1 MVGIG
6 TTGIRTTGI
15 KTTEDQSSNARTS
28 ATQPTFLH
36 TLGGLKLEPTPFT
49 RPKPL
54 LLLAYL
60 ALEGAQSRR
69 HIAELFW
76 PEASDHMKS
85 LTVAL
90 AHLRKD
96 APGAIAADNNKIW
109 TTVTSDVKEL
119 LEQLDKHE
127 SQKALELYQGAFLE
141 GFYLA
146 ELGVELEEWVYK
158 TREYIAG
165 RVRGAMLELAETKA
179 ASGDFVKAAHCAEK
193 AYRLAGALEPEV
205 NDLER
210 VYNLLLAGSSPK
222 ATELRGELESFGINV
237 LLTSE
242 AAQQKLRRQA
252 PKPKQNTLPTRAT
265 SFVGRDVELTE
276 IATLLSEPQCQLLT
290 LVGEAGVGKTRLAL
304 QIAHEQQKLETFK
317 DGVYFVSLESVGSA
331 SLIPTQLATILG
343 LELQTENPLEEIAR
357 AVAERHMLI
366 VLDNF
371 EHLMDG
377 VEQLSFLVKQ
387 CHNLKLL
394 VTSRERLRL
403 EEENVFV
410 VSGLAFP
417 TGEATLEQ
425 AVECEAVSLFVQRA
439 KQMRPEFLLD
449 NEALPHVLKIC
460 KLVEGLPLG
469 LELAATWVRLFSLE
483 EIVLE
488 LEKNLDF
495 LATTTRNIPE
505 RHRSLRA
512 VFESSWKLLNSKE
525 QAVLSQLSVFQNGF
539 RREAASEVASATIPV
554 LASLLDKSL
563 LRVTNEGRYSLHPLV
578 RQFAEEKLIDV
589 GMARANHAS
598 YYAHVVEVCN
608 KKLNGRKQK
617 EALQIIAEELAN
629 IRAACQWFAASRN
642 VEALQNFVEPLLVYF
657 GTGHQPQEGLELFT
671 SLHQQLEQQH
681 INAAE
686 LETARASLACQLGR
700 YQEAKALAE
709 QGLAHLVRDQQ
720 AMMRA
725 LNILGII
732 ALQTEQLG
740 QAQHHW
746 EVALSLATDKRDR
759 QGEARYLGNL
769 ALVERAKGNYSQA
782 IKLLNEALAICRE
795 EGLWLYAVRQLN
807 SLGNIYLHLDQLDE
821 AKAIITEGLHLAR
834 EMDMQDMLPY
844 FLNNL
849 ANIAR
854 GQSDFRGAYQYFT
867 EDLQLAQ
874 AMGDTWHEAGVLTD
888 VGRVLVV
895 LGDLGEAQSYF
906 VRALELARTINVNY
920 ALFYALTGFAELKMA
935 KGQTAE
941 AATILVS
948 IIHASDMPSHCQTE
962 AQKVWERLPSW
973 GKENA
978 LPLPTAML
986 VEKVL
991 PSLPLLGVRTE
1002 SKVEKIK

>member
-1 MVGIG
+1 MVD
-6 TTGIRTTGI
+6 IRTTEHPSRNI
-15 KTTEDQSSNARTS
+15 KLS
-28 ATQPTFLH
+28 ATQPICLH
-36 TLGGLKLEPTPFT
+36 TLGGLKLESTTFT

-60 ALEGAQSRR
+60 ALEGSQSRR

-90 AHLRKD
+90 ARLRQD
-96 APGAIAADNNKIW
+96 APGTIGADSNKIW
-109 TTVTSDVKEL
+109 STVTSDVKQL
-119 LEQLDKHE
+119 LEHLDRQE
-127 SQKALELYQGAFLE
+127 LEKALELYQGAFLE

-158 TREYIAG
+158 TREYVAG
-165 RVRGAMLELAETKA
+165 RVRQAMLELAEKK
-179 ASGDFVKAAHCAEK
+179 ASGGDFAKASHCAEK
-193 AYRLAGALEPEV
+193 AYGLAGASEPEV

-210 VYNLLLAGSSPK
+210 IYNLLLAGNNPK
-222 ATELRGELESFGINV
+222 AAELLVELESFGVNV
-237 LLTSE
+237 FSSSE
-242 AAQQKLRRQA
+242 AAQQKLRKQA
-252 PKPKQNTLPTRAT
+252 PKPKQNVLPIRAT

-276 IATLLSEPQCQLLT
+276 IATLLAEPSCQLLT
-290 LVGEAGVGKTRLAL
+290 LVGEAGVGKTRLVL

-317 DGVYFVSLESVGSA
+317 DGICFVALESLSSA
-331 SLIPTQLATILG
+331 SLIATQLATTLR
-343 LELQTENPLEEIAR
+343 LELQTENPLEEIAG
-357 AVAERHMLI
+357 AIAERDMLI

-371 EHLMDG
+371 EHLIDG
-377 VEQLSFLVKQ
+377 VNQLSFLVKH

-403 EEENVFV
+403 EEEHVFV

-417 TGEATLEQ
+417 TSGTTLEE
-425 AVECEAVSLFVQRA
+425 AAECEAVSLFVQRA

-449 NEALPHVLKIC
+449 NENLLHVLQIC

-469 LELAATWVRLFSLE
+469 LELAATWIRLFSCE

-495 LATTTRNIPE
+495 LTTTTRNISE

-512 VFESSWKLLNSKE
+512 VFESSWKLLNGKE
-525 QAVLSQLSVFQNGF
+525 QMVLNQLSIFQSGF

-578 RQFAEEKLIDV
+578 RQFAEEKLVD
-589 GMARANHAS
+589 AKDTKAKHSS
-598 YYAHVVEVCN
+598 YYAHVVEACN

-617 EALQIIAEELAN
+617 ESLRVIGEELAN
-629 IRAACQWFAASRN
+629 IRVACEWFAANRD
-642 VEALQNFVEPLLVYF
+642 VEALQTFVEPLLVYF

-671 SLHQQLEQQH
+671 SLYQRLEQQH
-681 INAAE
+681 VVSAD

-700 YQEAKALAE
+700 YEEAKTLAE
-709 QGLAHLVRDQQ
+709 QGLAHLVRNEQ
-720 AMMRA
+720 AMMRG

-732 ALQTEQLG
+732 ALQTEKLE
-740 QAQHHW
+740 QAQNYW
-746 EVALSLATDKRDR
+746 EVALCLATEKRDT

-769 ALVERAKGNYSQA
+769 ALVERAKGLYAGA
-782 IKLLNEALAICRE
+782 IELLNEALAICRE

-807 SLGNIYLHLDQLDE
+807 SLGNVYLHLNQLDE
-821 AKAIITEGLHLAR
+821 AKKIIGEGLQLAR
-834 EMDMQDMLPY
+834 DMDMQDMLPY

-854 GQSDFRGAYQYFT
+854 AQNDYQQAYQFFQ
-867 EDLQLAQ
+867 EDLHLAR
-874 AMGDTWHEAGVLTD
+874 AMGDTWHEAGVLAD
-888 VGRVLVV
+888 IGRALVV
-895 LGDLGEAQSYF
+895 LGHLEEAHDYF
-906 VRALELARTINVNY
+906 LQALELARAINVNY
-920 ALFYALTGFAELKMA
+920 ALFYALTGFAEFKAA
-935 KGQTAE
+935 KGKVSE

-948 IIHASDMPSHCQTE
+948 IISASDISSQCQTE
-962 AQKVWERLPSW
+962 AQKVWELLPSSS
-973 GKENA
+973 KDKA
-978 LPLPTAML
+978 LPLPVSML
-986 VEKVL
+986 VE
-991 PSLPLLGVRTE
+991 SLLTQQFAPGIRDELISTAA
-1002 SKVEKIK
+1002 

>member
-1 MVGIG
+1 MV
-6 TTGIRTTGI
+6 GIRTT
-15 KTTEDQSSNARTS
+15 EHPSNNARSS
-28 ATQPTFLH
+28 ATQPIFLH

-60 ALEGAQSRR
+60 ALEGSQSRR

-76 PEASDHMKS
+76 PEANDHMKS

-90 AHLRKD
+90 ARLRHD
-96 APGAIAADNNKIW
+96 APGTIGADSNKIW
-109 TTVTSDVKEL
+109 STVTSDVKQL
-119 LEQLDKHE
+119 LEHLDKHE
-127 SQKALELYQGAFLE
+127 LEKSLELYQGAFLE
-141 GFYLA
+141 GFYLS
-146 ELGVELEEWVYK
+146 ELGIELEEWVYK

-165 RVRGAMLELAETKA
+165 RVRGAMLELAEKKASRGDFAKA
-179 ASGDFVKAAHCAEK
+179 AQCAEK

-222 ATELRGELESFGINV
+222 AAELRVELESFGVNI
-237 LLTSE
+237 LSSSE
-242 AAQQKLRRQA
+242 AAQQKLRRLA
-252 PKPKQNTLPTRAT
+252 PKSKQQILPGRAT

-276 IATLLSEPQCQLLT
+276 IAILLAEPSCQLLT

-304 QIAHEQQKLETFK
+304 QLAHEQQKLETFK
-317 DGVYFVSLESVGSA
+317 DGVYFVSLESVGST
-331 SLIPTQLATILG
+331 SLIPAQLATTLG

-357 AVAERHMLI
+357 AIAERHMLI

-377 VEQLSFLVKQ
+377 VEPLSFLVKQ

-403 EEENVFV
+403 EEEHVFV

-417 TGEATLEQ
+417 TGDVALAQ
-425 AVECEAVSLFVQRA
+425 AAESEAVSLFVQRA
-439 KQMRPEFLLD
+439 KQMRPEFTLT
-449 NEALPHVLKIC
+449 NETLPPILKIC
-460 KLVEGLPLG
+460 QFVEGLPLG

-488 LEKNLDF
+488 LKQNLDF
-495 LATTTRNIPE
+495 LAATTRNIPE
-505 RHRSLRA
+505 RHQSLRA
-512 VFESSWKLLNSKE
+512 VFESSWRLLNPKE
-525 QAVLSQLSVFQNGF
+525 QSVLSQLSVFQGGF
-539 RREAASEVASATIPV
+539 RREAASEVADATIPV

-578 RQFAEEKLIDV
+578 RQFAEEKLLDAK
-589 GMARANHAS
+589 GTKAKHS
-598 YYAHVVEVCN
+598 SHYTHVVEACN

-617 EALQIIAEELAN
+617 AALQVIAEELAN
-629 IRAACQWFAASRN
+629 IRVACHWLVANKDVAG
-642 VEALQNFVEPLLVYF
+642 LQPFVEPLLVYF

-671 SLHQQLEQQH
+671 SLHGQLEQQH
-681 INAAE
+681 ITSPD

-700 YQEAKALAE
+700 YEEAKTLAE
-709 QGLAHLVRDQQ
+709 QGLAHLVRNEQ
-720 AMMRA
+720 AMMRG

-732 ALQTEQLG
+732 ALQTERLE
-740 QAQHHW
+740 QAQHYW
-746 EVALSLATDKRDR
+746 EVALSLATDKRDK

-769 ALVERAKGNYSQA
+769 ALVERARGHYPQA
-782 IKLLNEALAICRE
+782 IELLQEALAICRE

-807 SLGNIYLHLDQLDE
+807 SLGNVYLHSGQLSE
-821 AKAIITEGLHLAR
+821 AKQIISEGLQLAR
-834 EMDMQDMLPY
+834 DMDMQDMLPY

-854 GQSDFRGAYQYFT
+854 EQNDFQGAYQYFL
-867 EDLQLAQ
+867 EDLQLAR
-874 AMGDTWHEAGVLTD
+874 MIGDTWHEAGVLAD

-895 LGDLGEAQSYF
+895 LGHLEEARQYF
-906 VRALELARTINVNY
+906 LQALELARAINVNY
-920 ALFYALTGFAELKMA
+920 ALSYALTGFAELKVA
-935 KGQTAE
+935 GGQLTE

-948 IIHASDMPSHCQTE
+948 VTSASDITSQCQAE
-962 AQKVWERLPSW
+962 AQKVLERLPGSS
-973 GKENA
+973 KDKA
-978 LPLPTAML
+978 LPLPFSML
-986 VEKVL
+986 VE
-991 PSLPLLGVRTE
+991 SLLTKRLELSSRDGRISAVA
-1002 SKVEKIK
+1002 